1 MVPKV
6 AAAPP
11 APQGEL
17 RLLKLLITAVFP
29 QQGRAGPAGS
39 RKILT
44 PRRSGKKKEAK
55 PDPKA
60 VCKLSPTANERG
72 GGDGACRCFQR
83 RLRREL
89 RLLRRSQHG
98 YSQKY
103 KKPPQKNKTTPLG

>member
-17 RLLKLLITAVFP
+17 RLLKLLITSIFP
-29 QQGRAGPAGS
+29 QQGRAGS

-44 PRRSGKKKEAK
+44 PRRSGEKKEAK

-60 VCKLSPTANERG
+60 ACKLSPSANERG

-103 KKPPQKNKTTPLG
+103 KKPPQKIKPPP